1 MTDTAAPT
9 GVQIAEMVARGL
21 AFPERTPILKRPDT
35 VGLDY
40 EDVFFPALDGTVL
53 EGWLIPADSGRVV
66 ICNHF
71 GPANR
76 QGYPGHLEGW
86 NSSNGVEVD
95 FLPKYKAL
103 HDAGYNVLAYDL
115 RNHGLSSAGA
125 GGICATGLIE
135 WRDVIGSLRYIRSR
149 PDTKDMAISLQSMC
163 IGADSTFVAM
173 AHNPAEFDG
182 VRSMIAIQ
190 PLTGRSFAE
199 RALEAMGVPEAIG
212 HFETAIQLL
221 TSFKVD
227 DYDMTRFAT
236 AVTIPTLVVQVRDDL
251 MTREADV
258 QAIYDA
264 IPAVDKE
271 MFWIGGTSIRHHGY
285 TYFAEHP
292 EKMIDWY
299 NSHP

>member
-1 MTDTAAPT
+1 MTDTAVPT
-9 GVQIAEMVARGL
+9 GTQIAEMVARGL
-21 AFPERTPILKRPDT
+21 AFPERTPILKHPDSL
-35 VGLDY
+35 GLDY

-53 EGWLIPADSGRVV
+53 EGWFIPADSDRIV

-86 NSSNGVEVD
+86 NSSNGVDVD

-103 HDAGYNVLAYDL
+103 HDAGYNLLAYDL

-125 GGICATGLIE
+125 GGISATGLIE
-135 WRDVIGSLRYIRSR
+135 WRDVIGSLRYVRSR
-149 PDTKDMAISLQSMC
+149 PDTADMAISLHNMC
-163 IGADSTFVAM
+163 IGADSTYVAM
-173 AHNPAEFDG
+173 AKHPTEFEG
-182 VRSMIAIQ
+182 IRSMISIQ

-199 RALEAMGVPEAIG
+199 RALEAAGVPEAIG
-212 HFETAIQLL
+212 HFETCIQLL
-221 TSFKVD
+221 TSFQVD
-227 DYDMTRFAT
+227 DYDMTHYAT
-236 AVTIPTLVVQVRDDL
+236 AVNVPTLVVQVRDDL

-264 IPAVDKE
+264 MPVGDKE
-271 MFWIGGTSIRHHGY
+271 MFWIEGTPVRHHGY
-285 TYFAEHP
+285 TYFSEHP

-299 NSHP
+299 QAHP

>member
-1 MTDTAAPT
+1 MADSAT
-9 GVQIAEMVARGL
+9 GMGAEIAEAIARGL
-21 AFPERTPILKRPDT
+21 AFPERTPILKHPDS
-35 VGLDY
+35 VGLDS

-53 EGWLIPADSGRVV
+53 EGWFIPCDSARIV

-149 PDTKDMAISLQSMC
+149 PDTKDMAISLQSLC
-163 IGADSTFVAM
+163 IGADATLVAM
-173 AHNPAEFDG
+173 THHPSEFEG
-182 VRSMIAIQ
+182 VRSLIAIQ

-199 RALEAMGVPEAIG
+199 RALESMGVPDAIG
-212 HFETAIQLL
+212 HFETCIELL
-221 TSFKVD
+221 TSFQVD
-227 DYDMTRFAT
+227 DYDMTRYAT
-236 AVTIPTLVVQVRDDL
+236 SVTVPTLVVQVRDDS
-251 MTREADV
+251 MTREVDV

-264 IPAVDKE
+264 IPAEDKE
-271 MFWIGGTSIRHHGY
+271 MLWIDGTPIRHHGY

-292 EKMIDWY
+292 QEMIDWY
-299 NSHP
+299 NAHP